1 MTEPTAPRPVPGPHR
16 PGPAPVA
23 VPGAASAAGPR
34 PEPAAAEEATA
45 TPAADEAARTDRGGR
60 RLDGLDELPV
70 SEHVA
75 VFEAEHA
82 RLQRELGT
90 IDPR

>member
-1 MTEPTAPRPVPGPHR
+1 MTEPT
-16 PGPAPVA
+16 
-23 VPGAASAAGPR
+23 R
-34 PEPAAAEEATA
+34 PEPVPAPPRAGRGPTLPSDSLPPGGPATA
-45 TPAADEAARTDRGGR
+45 TGPDHPASDPAGADAPFADLER
-60 RLDGLDELPV
+60 RPV

-90 IDPR
+90 IDQV